1 MKRERLEL
9 ALVSR
14 GLVSD
19 LDAAKQAID
28 DRLVHVNGS
37 IAISYSH
44 LVAPNNQIRVVEQS
58 RFVSR
63 GGFKLEAAL
72 AHFEIDLA
80 GLRVLDV
87 GASTG
92 GFTDCALQHGA
103 RQVVALDVGK
113 NLLHEKLVSDQRV
126 VEVSETNA
134 RDIVNLTSA
143 SNISSTSTS
152 TSTSTGAGAGA
163 GSAMFA
169 EKFDVVV
176 GDLSFISVHEVL
188 PSMLAAL
195 KTNGLLILLVKPQFE
210 ATRLE
215 ADKASGVI
223 EDPEIHQRVC
233 REIGEATSQKGCSLL
248 GVIESPIRGQQG
260 NIEFLLAAKYTNPD
274 ART

>member
-9 ALVSR
+9 VLVSR
-14 GLVSD
+14 GVVVD
-19 LDAAKQAID
+19 IDAAKQAID

-44 LVAPNNQIRVVEQS
+44 LVAPNDQILLAVTP

-72 AHFEIDLA
+72 VHFKIDLV

-113 NLLHEKLVSDQRV
+113 NLLHEKLRSDERV

-134 RDIVNLTSA
+134 RDIGKL
-143 SNISSTSTS
+143 
-152 TSTSTGAGAGA
+152 TSTSTGAGNAL
-163 GSAMFA
+163 FA

-176 GDLSFISVHEVL
+176 ADLSFISVHEVL
-188 PSMLAAL
+188 PSMLAVL
-195 KTNGLLILLVKPQFE
+195 KADGLLVLLVKPQFE
-210 ATRLE
+210 ATRQE

-233 REIGEATSQKGCSLL
+233 REISEATSQKGCTVL

-260 NIEFLLAAKYTNPD
+260 NIEFLLGAKYTHRD
-274 ART
+274 AITQ

>member
-44 LVAPNNQIRVVEQS
+44 LVAPNDQIRVVEQS

-134 RDIVNLTSA
+134 RDIVNLISA
-143 SNISSTSTS
+143 S
-152 TSTSTGAGAGA
+152 AGAS
-163 GSAMFA
+163 SAMFA

-176 GDLSFISVHEVL
+176 ADLSFISVHEVL

-195 KTNGLLILLVKPQFE
+195 KTDGLLILLVKPQFE
-210 ATRLE
+210 ATQLE

-248 GVIESPIRGQQG
+248 GIIESPIRGQQG

>member
-1 MKRERLEL
+1 LKRERLEL
-9 ALVSR
+9 VLVSR
-14 GLVSD
+14 GVVVD
-19 LDAAKQAID
+19 IDAAKQAID

-44 LVAPNNQIRVVEQS
+44 LVAPNDQVLLAVTP

-72 AHFEIDLA
+72 EHFKIDLA

-113 NLLHEKLVSDQRV
+113 NLLHEKLRSDERV

-134 RDIVNLTSA
+134 RDIGNLA
-143 SNISSTSTS
+143 STGTSTS
-152 TSTSTGAGAGA
+152 TSAVAGDALFG
-163 GSAMFA
+163 

-176 GDLSFISVHEVL
+176 ADLSFISVHEVL
-188 PSMLAAL
+188 PSMLAVL
-195 KTNGLLILLVKPQFE
+195 KADGLLILLVKPQFE

-233 REIGEATSQKGCSLL
+233 REISEASSQKGCTVL

-260 NIEFLLAAKYTNPD
+260 NIEFLLGAKYTHRD

>member
-9 ALVSR
+9 VLVSR
-14 GLVSD
+14 GVVVD
-19 LDAAKQAID
+19 IDAAKQAID

-44 LVAPNNQIRVVEQS
+44 LVAPNDQILLAVTP

-72 AHFEIDLA
+72 DHFKIDLA

-113 NLLHEKLVSDQRV
+113 NLLHEKLRSDERV

-134 RDIVNLTSA
+134 RDIGDLASSSA
-143 SNISSTSTS
+143 ALFS
-152 TSTSTGAGAGA
+152 
-163 GSAMFA
+163 

-176 GDLSFISVHEVL
+176 ADLSFISVHEVL
-188 PSMLAAL
+188 PSMLDVL
-195 KTNGLLILLVKPQFE
+195 KADGLLILLVKPQFE

-233 REIGEATSQKGCSLL
+233 REISEATSQKGCTVL

-260 NIEFLLAAKYTNPD
+260 NIEFLLGAKYTHPD

>member
-1 MKRERLEL
+1 
-9 ALVSR
+9 
-14 GLVSD
+14 
-19 LDAAKQAID
+19 
-28 DRLVHVNGS
+28 VHVNGS

-44 LVAPNNQIRVVEQS
+44 LVAPNDQVLLAVTP

-72 AHFEIDLA
+72 DHFKIDLA

-113 NLLHEKLVSDQRV
+113 NLLHEKLRGDERV

-134 RDIVNLTSA
+134 REIGDL
-143 SNISSTSTS
+143 
-152 TSTSTGAGAGA
+152 TGAGAGA
-163 GSAMFA
+163 VAGAALFV

-176 GDLSFISVHEVL
+176 ADLSFISVHEVL
-188 PSMLAAL
+188 PSMLAVL
-195 KTNGLLILLVKPQFE
+195 KADGLLLLLVKPQFE

-233 REIGEATSQKGCSLL
+233 REISEASSQKGCTVL

-260 NIEFLLAAKYTNPD
+260 NIEFLLVAKYTHRD

>member
-1 MKRERLEL
+1 LKRERLEL
-9 ALVSR
+9 VLVSR
-14 GLVSD
+14 GVVVD
-19 LDAAKQAID
+19 IDAAKQAID

-44 LVAPNNQIRVVEQS
+44 LVAPNDQVLLAVTP

-72 AHFEIDLA
+72 DHFKIDLA

-113 NLLHEKLVSDQRV
+113 NLLHEKLRGDERV

-134 RDIVNLTSA
+134 RDIGDLA
-143 SNISSTSTS
+143 
-152 TSTSTGAGAGA
+152 STGAAL
-163 GSAMFA
+163 FV

-176 GDLSFISVHEVL
+176 ADLSFISVHEVL
-188 PSMLAAL
+188 PSMLAVL
-195 KTNGLLILLVKPQFE
+195 KADGLLLLLVKPQFE

-233 REIGEATSQKGCSLL
+233 REISEASSQKGCTVL

-260 NIEFLLAAKYTNPD
+260 NIEFLLGAKYTHRD

>member
-28 DRLVHVNGS
+28 DRLVQVNGS

-44 LVAPNNQIRVVEQS
+44 LVAPNDQIRVVEQS

-134 RDIVNLTSA
+134 RDIVNLISA
-143 SNISSTSTS
+143 S
-152 TSTSTGAGAGA
+152 AGAS
-163 GSAMFA
+163 SAMFA

-176 GDLSFISVHEVL
+176 ADLSFISVHEVL